1 MKRNLSAPPVKSP
14 FQHQQGVIL
23 IIALIMLVAMT
34 LAGIILFRQIGA
46 GVIIARNLTFRQGAT
61 IGADRGIEMGRA
73 WIMGQA
79 QSVLDQPNVGSAYF
93 PAWCNISV
101 NASNLPDA
109 NNDGST
115 DDCGTSSPP
124 SEFIPTSFNWANAVQ
139 AVADDG
145 AGNEVRYVIHR
156 LCRIP
161 GSVNSAG
168 QQCVMKASAD
178 NNNCPEA
185 NSSCITASVQPF
197 YRITAR
203 ARGPLGTTSYT
214 QAIIY

>member
-1 MKRNLSAPPVKSP
+1 MNTPMTHRVAIPKRE
-14 FQHQQGVIL
+14 QGVIL

-79 QSVLDQPNVGSAYF
+79 QSALEQANVGAAYF

-101 NASNLPDA
+101 NASNRPDA
-109 NNDGST
+109 NNDGNT
-115 DDCGTSSPP
+115 DDCGTSPPP
-124 SEFIPTSFNWANAVQ
+124 SEFTPASFNWANAVQ

-145 AGNEVRYVIHR
+145 AGNEIRYVIHR

-168 QQCVMKASAD
+168 QQCVTKASAD
-178 NNNCPEA
+178 NANCPEA
-185 NSSCITASVQPF
+185 NATCITATAQPY

-214 QAIIY
+214 QAILY